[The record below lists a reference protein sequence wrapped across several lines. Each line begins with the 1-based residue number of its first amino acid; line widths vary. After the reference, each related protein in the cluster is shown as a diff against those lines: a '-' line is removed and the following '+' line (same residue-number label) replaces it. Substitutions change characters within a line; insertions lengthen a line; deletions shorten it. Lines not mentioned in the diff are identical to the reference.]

1 MVEKLS
7 IPIDSPFISTD
18 KKVSQMIS
26 YLTQSHIFVNYTKK
40 SRRQVSIVY
49 FSENLQKLIFEINKQ
64 TRKIVLLSDIYYVES
79 GISKELVLE
88 LYKEDLRNLFG
99 FKIVTKK
106 RMIELSAMHKS
117 DRDSFISNVN
127 LLVSIMKEW
136 NGTNG
141 LRNYFTKKM
150 QSTEKTTNKPIKRGE
165 DELENQVI
173 KSLIDEITFKIE
185 LNSSISLKKRLHTD
199 LKLIEYENKYLT
211 DQLELLCKKTVEKDK
226 NLELIQTNH
235 TYLKHKFYLRSLI
248 DKFERKDEKVKIWK
262 RIISFCDCFELKNM
276 AGVSKWLKRIVK
288 NHLKNQQ
295 VWKQL
300 CLISLNPRLIY
311 WDMYFKLF
319 HPKVRVKS
327 MHFNEEVNEEI
338 RKDVIRGLPDRLD
351 DVEQILQQ
359 ICSRNAEVGYCQGMQ
374 VVTHFLITIFN
385 DIDKVAKT
393 LNILM
398 EPPYYMGEIWKK
410 GLCRLKLAVYQ
421 LEIIVEMKFPF
432 LLEHLKNLELNIE
445 TLVTP
450 WIVTIFTQM
459 VYQKQMSRSSL
470 EQIWDM
476 FMVLGWPV
484 LIASCLGMFY
494 LLLDRIMHRN
504 FEDTMNGFTLN
515 LPSLSTNTIKKFLVD
530 SKFLDSLESSFNSQS
545 N

>member
-1 MVEKLS
+1 
-7 IPIDSPFISTD
+7 
-18 KKVSQMIS
+18 
-26 YLTQSHIFVNYTKK
+26 
-40 SRRQVSIVY
+40 
-49 FSENLQKLIFEINKQ
+49 
-64 TRKIVLLSDIYYVES
+64 
-79 GISKELVLE
+79 
-88 LYKEDLRNLFG
+88 
-99 FKIVTKK
+99 
-106 RMIELSAMHKS
+106 
-117 DRDSFISNVN
+117 
-127 LLVSIMKEW
+127 
-136 NGTNG
+136 
-141 LRNYFTKKM
+141 
-150 QSTEKTTNKPIKRGE
+150 
-165 DELENQVI
+165 
-173 KSLIDEITFKIE
+173 
-185 LNSSISLKKRLHTD
+185 
-199 LKLIEYENKYLT
+199 
-211 DQLELLCKKTVEKDK
+211 
-226 NLELIQTNH
+226 
-235 TYLKHKFYLRSLI
+235 
-248 DKFERKDEKVKIWK
+248 
-262 RIISFCDCFELKNM
+262 
-276 AGVSKWLKRIVK
+276 
-288 NHLKNQQ
+288 
-295 VWKQL
+295 
-300 CLISLNPRLIY
+300 
-311 WDMYFKLF
+311 
-319 HPKVRVKS
+319 

-359 ICSRNAEVGYCQGMQ
+359 ICSRNTEVGYCQGMQ

-385 DIDKVAKT
+385 DIDKVTKT

-459 VYQKQMSRSSL
+459 VYQKQMSRASL

-476 FMVLGWPV
+476 FIVLGWPV

-515 LPSLSTNTIKKFLVD
+515 LPSLSANTIKKFLVD

>member
-1 MVEKLS
+1 MAEKS
-7 IPIDSPFISTD
+7 KIEIDSPFLSTD

-26 YLTQSHIFVNYTKK
+26 YLTQSHIFVNYSKK

-106 RMIELSAMHKS
+106 RNIELSAMHKS
-117 DRDSFISNVN
+117 DRDMFIHNVN

-141 LRNYFTKKM
+141 LRNYFNKKM
-150 QSTEKTTNKPIKRGE
+150 QGNANSCQKPVRREE
-165 DELENQVI
+165 DEMERQVI
-173 KSLIDEITFKIE
+173 RSLLDDVIYKIE
-185 LNSSISLKKRLHTD
+185 LNLVTSNKKKLHTD

-211 DQLELLCKKTVEKDK
+211 DQHDLLIKKTIEKDK
-226 NLELIQTNH
+226 NLELIQTTH

-248 DKFERKDEKVKIWK
+248 DKFEKTDEKLKIWK
-262 RIISFCDCFELKNM
+262 KIISFCDCLELKTV
-276 AGVSKWLKRIVK
+276 AGVSRWYKKLVK
-288 NHLKNQQ
+288 NYLKQKNS
-295 VWKQL
+295 WKQL
-300 CLISLNPRLIY
+300 CFVSLSPRSIY
-311 WDMYFKLF
+311 WDIYFKNF
-319 HPKVRVKS
+319 HPMIRVKS
-327 MHFNEEVNEEI
+327 LHYNEEVNEEI
-338 RKDVIRGLPDRLD
+338 RKDVIRGLPDRLE
-351 DVEQILQQ
+351 DVELILQQ
-359 ICSRNAEVGYCQGMQ
+359 ICSRNSEVGYCQGMQ
-374 VVTHFLITIFN
+374 VVTHFLITVFN

-421 LEIIVEMKFPF
+421 LEVIVEMKFPF

-459 VYQKQMSRSSL
+459 VYQKQMSRTSL

-476 FMVLGWPV
+476 FLVLGWPV

-504 FEDTMNGFTLN
+504 FEETMNGFTLN
-515 LPSLSTNTIKKFLVD
+515 LPSLTSNTIKKFLVD
-530 SKFLDSLESSFNSQS
+530 QKFLEQLETSFNSQL